1 MRARLALPQ
10 RFMATPRLTV
20 TGRSSSHF
28 TRIVRVF
35 AHELGVAYELRPVLD
50 LMALE
55 AHAYGGNPALRLP
68 VLETAGGAWFGTLNI
83 CRELERHAL
92 QPKRI
97 AWPEHVRERLA
108 NNAQELV
115 LQSMSNV
122 VVLVMRQVTG
132 ELGAYDAKA
141 REGLEHSVAWLE
153 RHFAQACASLPPDRE
168 LSFLEVSAFCFIAHL
183 EFRKLLELAP
193 FARLRAF
200 RDEFGERASAR
211 ATEYRFDAG

>member
-1 MRARLALPQ
+1 MTAL
-10 RFMATPRLTV
+10 RV

-35 AHELGVAYELRPVLD
+35 AHELEIVYELRPVLD
-50 LMALE
+50 LMSLAKRDY
-55 AHAYGGNPALRLP
+55 AGNPALRLP
-68 VLETAGGAWFGTLNI
+68 VLDTDAGTWFGTLNI
-83 CRELERHAL
+83 CRELERQAP

-97 AWPEHVRERLA
+97 AWPEHVRDLIA

-115 LQSMSNV
+115 LQGMASV
-122 VVLVMRQVTG
+122 VGLVMRQVNG

-153 RHFAQACASLPPDRE
+153 RHFAEARGSLPQDRE

-193 FARLRAF
+193 SPSLQAF
-200 RDEFGERASAR
+200 RAEFGQRASAR
-211 ATEYRFDAG
+211 ATEYRFDGP